1 MCGILCVLQT
11 GERSAENR
19 RALRERVLQ
28 RAARLRHRGPD
39 WSGVRASDDAVLA
52 HERLAIVDPAS
63 GTQPLHNQ
71 DKSVWL
77 AANGE
82 IWNHAALY
90 RDLVEPAALL
100 TKSDCECLIHL
111 YEAAKDREG
120 GIRTMLN
127 QVRGMF
133 AFVLADERTKRYV
146 VARDHIGIVPC
157 FW

>member
-39 WSGVRASDDAVLA
+39 WSGVHASDDAILA

-82 IWNHAALY
+82 IDEAPVE
-90 RDLVEPAALL
+90 RDPVQWIL
-100 TKSDCECLIHL
+100 TCASIIKSSC
-111 YEAAKDREG
+111 G
-120 GIRTMLN
+120 
-127 QVRGMF
+127 
-133 AFVLADERTKRYV
+133 
-146 VARDHIGIVPC
+146 
-157 FW
+157 